1 MFFIKSFVN
10 IVHSSQNLFHFFMN
24 FNSWKRSSGFGDNKF
39 NDNDG
44 ERKFT
49 MTRSR
54 SFNIEKRN
62 EYDRRGRKNFRDGGR
77 NYQDREPLKP
87 SRTEP
92 AESIKLDIKLTPTS
106 TKEQQAEF
114 LKKNTIKIIGN
125 NAPAP
130 ALTFAELN
138 LPNTL
143 QQQIDAN
150 KWEEPSAIQS
160 VSIPVALAGRD
171 LIGIAKTG
179 SGKTASYLLPALLH
193 IQRQP
198 KMERGDGPIVLILA
212 PTRELAQQV
221 DEVASDFCPKIGC
234 RHCCLFGG
242 SGRGPQIVELR
253 KTPALIVATPGRL
266 IDFMEQGIVT
276 MERVNFLVL
285 DEADRM
291 LDMGFEPQIRQII
304 EKIRSDRQT
313 IMFSATWPK
322 EIRKLA
328 SDFLVDPIHMVIG
341 SNELTTNSAIK
352 QIIEKVDEYEK
363 LSKVVEFLQDKT
375 DKKVIIFTKT
385 KRSADQ
391 LSDNL
396 YSKGMRAMSIHGD
409 KPQTERDYVLSKFK
423 TAKNGVLVATDV
435 AARGLDV
442 SDIDIVINYDFPG
455 DIESYIHRI
464 GRTARGN
471 KEGMAVT
478 YFTDENKNMSRKLY
492 KVLMQAKQE
501 IPQWLDDMYKATPR
515 GASKWNNYRGGR
527 GGGGGYGRGSNSR
540 FYGGYGGF
548 HSNNNNRNE
557 NQK

>member
-1 MFFIKSFVN
+1 
-10 IVHSSQNLFHFFMN
+10 
-24 FNSWKRSSGFGDNKF
+24 
-39 NDNDG
+39 
-44 ERKFT
+44 

-54 SFNIEKRN
+54 SFSIEKRN
-62 EYDRRGRKNFRDGGR
+62 EYDRRGRGDFRGGR
-77 NYQDREPLKP
+77 GFRDREPMKP

-92 AESIKLDIKLTPTS
+92 AESIKLDIELTPSS
-106 TKEQQAEF
+106 TPEEQKAF
-114 LKKNTIKIIGN
+114 FKANTIKLIGDK
-125 NAPAP
+125 APAP

-138 LPNTL
+138 LPTPL
-143 QQQIDAN
+143 QKQIEDN
-150 KWEEPSAIQS
+150 KWETPSPIQA

-179 SGKTASYLLPALLH
+179 SGKTAAYLLPALFH

-221 DEVASDFCPKIGC
+221 GEVASDFCPRIGC

-242 SGRGPQIVELR
+242 SGRGPQIGELR
-253 KTPALIVATPGRL
+253 RSPALVVATPGRL
-266 IDFMEQGIVT
+266 IDFITQEIVT

-304 EKIRSDRQT
+304 EKIRTDRQT

-328 SDFLVDPIHMVIG
+328 SDFLVDPVHMVIG

-352 QIIEKVDEYEK
+352 QIVEKVEEFEK
-363 LSKVVEFLQDKT
+363 LSKVLELLNDKA
-375 DKKVIIFTKT
+375 DQKIIIFTKT

-396 YSKGMRAMSIHGD
+396 YAKGMNAMSIHGD
-409 KPQTERDYVLSKFK
+409 KPQTERDYVLNKFK
-423 TAKNGVLVATDV
+423 NVKTGILVATDV

-442 SDIDIVINYDFPG
+442 SDIDLVVNYDFPG

-478 YFTDENKNMSRKLY
+478 YFTDESKNMSRKLY
-492 KVLMQAKQE
+492 KVLSQAKQE
-501 IPQWLDDMYKATPR
+501 IPAWLQDLVKVTPR
-515 GASKWNNYRGGR
+515 GASRWNNYRGGR
-527 GGGGGYGRGSNSR
+527 GGGGGYGHSGYGR
-540 FYGGYGGF
+540 GGYGNSDRFYSGYGQRGGGGGYG
-548 HSNNNNRNE
+548 NNNNRQRNDE
-557 NQK
+557 

>member
-1 MFFIKSFVN
+1 
-10 IVHSSQNLFHFFMN
+10 MN
-24 FNSWKRSSGFGDNKF
+24 FNSWKRSSGFGNDKF
-39 NDNDG
+39 NGEGG

-62 EYDRRGRKNFRDGGR
+62 EYDRRGRRNFRDGGR
-77 NYQDREPLKP
+77 NFQDREPLKP
-87 SRTEP
+87 TRTEP
-92 AESIKLDIKLTPTS
+92 AESIKLDIQLTPSS
-106 TKEQQAEF
+106 TKEQQQEF
-114 LKKNTIKIIGN
+114 LKQNTIKIIGN
-125 NAPAP
+125 NVPAP
-130 ALTFAELN
+130 AVTFSELN
-138 LPNTL
+138 LPIQL
-143 QQQIDAN
+143 QEQIVSN
-150 KWEEPSAIQS
+150 KWENPSPIQS

-179 SGKTASYLLPALLH
+179 SGKTAAYLLPALYH
-193 IQRQP
+193 ILRQP

-221 DEVASDFCPKIGC
+221 DEVASDFCPRINC

-242 SGRGPQIVELR
+242 SGRGTQAAELR
-253 KTPALIVATPGRL
+253 RSPALVVATPGRL
-266 IDFMEQGIVT
+266 IDFMTQETVT

-304 EKIRSDRQT
+304 DKIRKDRQT

-328 SDFLVDPIHMVIG
+328 SDFLVDPVHMVIG

-352 QIIEKVDEYEK
+352 QIIEKVEEYEK
-363 LSKVVEFLQDKT
+363 LSKVLEFLQDKI

-391 LSDNL
+391 LADNL
-396 YSKGMRAMSIHGD
+396 YSKGMRSMSIHGD

-423 TAKNGVLVATDV
+423 TAKTGVLVATDV

-471 KEGMAVT
+471 KEGIAVT

-501 IPQWLDDMYKATPR
+501 VPKWLEEIYKATPR

-527 GGGGGYGRGSNSR
+527 GGNGGYGRGGNNR
-540 FYGGYGGF
+540 FYGGYGRT
-548 HSNNNNRNE
+548 NN
-557 NQK
+557 QD